1 MPIYFGSNFAREP
14 FQFDSVG
21 NDWEQESVTRPE
33 GILIAPNVPHSY
45 HNKNISSGN
54 SLPWKTEFATF
65 TGTMA
70 AAFREMF
77 DEKEY
82 RLIDEN
88 KGMEV
93 SEAINRAVEDF
104 KERSSDTQMLSLDC
118 YGIMLLLSDQSNH
131 THDNDDQSYVRFI
144 KPVIDTIE
152 ESYMDDI
159 SAKELADRVFVSQQ
173 YLSRVFT
180 EFMNCSVYEY
190 LTNYRINKAKELL
203 LINSRRKVQDI
214 ASDVGYSDA
223 SHFIVMFKKLTGMTP
238 AQFRKLHI

>member
-33 GILIAPNVPHSY
+33 GYPLYHYLQTKEGVGEVTVYSRNQAVSDNILSNSHTIELQKGQGILIAPNVPHSY

-82 RLIDEN
+82 RLIDDRVYTEN
-88 KGMEV
+88 FIRMNQEKKSRRQIAFELQQKGVDRQDISRILEG
-93 SEAINRAVEDF
+93 SAQDDLAAARN
-104 KERSSDTQMLSLDC
+104 
-118 YGIMLLLSDQSNH
+118 LLKKRLRTADLSDLKEKNRLGAYLGRRGFSYDVIRRVMQEVQSG
-131 THDNDDQSYVRFI
+131 Q
-144 KPVIDTIE
+144 E
-152 ESYMDDI
+152 E
-159 SAKELADRVFVSQQ
+159 
-173 YLSRVFT
+173 
-180 EFMNCSVYEY
+180 
-190 LTNYRINKAKELL
+190 
-203 LINSRRKVQDI
+203 
-214 ASDVGYSDA
+214 
-223 SHFIVMFKKLTGMTP
+223 
-238 AQFRKLHI
+238 